1 MPSNINLSLLSLFLP
16 EGILDYF
23 DILDFKKE
31 GESITLF
38 LQEKHIPPEEYADRD
53 PRPRGFMDPRL
64 IDDDFPIRGMFVK
77 LSIERRRWAVD
88 GGNQKVSRDW
98 ELIAKGTRMT
108 SEFATFLKEAL
119 R

>member
-1 MPSNINLSLLSLFLP
+1 MSSNVNLSLLSLFLP

-23 DILDFKKE
+23 DILDFKKD
-31 GESITLF
+31 GDSLTLF
-38 LQEKHIPPEEYADRD
+38 LQEKNIPPEEYEDRN

-64 IDDDFPIRGMFVK
+64 IDDFPILGMFVK

-88 GGNQKVSRDW
+88 GGDQKVSRDW
-98 ELIAKGTRMT
+98 ELIAKRTRMT